1 MKFKKVLC
9 AASAAVML
17 ATVGLSGC
25 STPRVAMTVDGKD
38 YTTGEY
44 LAYLYNA
51 YTQVYSQQLYY
62 YASAGYTEDQIWA
75 LTLPYGEGDDKVDLE
90 LPEYL
95 KKVAQDTM
103 IRQKALENM
112 MEKYDVSVSED
123 DLKDMDEQLK
133 GLTDDSVIK
142 MGFNAEHYKNM
153 YKAVNYNEKSLFYAL
168 YDVGGKE
175 GMTEE
180 QMREYFEKNYLS
192 YKAIEISLADSDGK
206 DLSEADVT
214 KIKKRLE
221 GYLSQYKK
229 DKDFD
234 KVIEAYEADEAKS
247 TSSSGTTTTTTT
259 GSTTT
264 TTTATGTTSTT
275 EGSKTDASSSTGTTT
290 TTTTTDPNLKNIEG
304 ADSYS
309 DEDLLKAVQSV
320 KEGEAKIVEYKKE
333 GKTKTMALILRLDPE
348 KANGKDYYKNSH
360 EGIIYNAKYKTFN
373 DMVKKTVDGLK
384 VDVSDRAVKMCDPKE
399 MLASAQ

>member
-25 STPRVAMTVDGKD
+25 STPSVAMTVDGKD

-62 YASAGYTEDQIWA
+62 YASSGYTEEQIWA
-75 LTLPYGEGDDKVDLE
+75 LTLPYGEDDDKVDLE
-90 LPEYL
+90 LNEYL
-95 KKVAQDTM
+95 KKLAQDTM

-112 MEKYDVSVSED
+112 MKKYDISISDED
-123 DLKDMDEQLK
+123 KKEMDEQLK
-133 GLTDDSVIK
+133 DLKDDSILK
-142 MGFNAEHYKNM
+142 MGFNSEHYKNM
-153 YKAVNYNEKSLFYAL
+153 FKAVNYNEKSLFYGL

-175 GMTEE
+175 GMTEDE
-180 QMREYFEKNYLS
+180 MREYFDKNYLS
-192 YKAIEISLADSDGK
+192 YKMIEIPLADSDGK
-206 DLSEADVT
+206 DLGEADVT

-221 GYLSQYKK
+221 GYLSQYNKNG
-229 DKDFD
+229 DFD
-234 KVIEAYEADEAKS
+234 KVIEAYNADEAKS
-247 TSSSGTTTTTTT
+247 TSSSGSTTTTTTGTTTTTATSSTGSTASTDGSKTDGSSST

-264 TTTATGTTSTT
+264 TTN
-275 EGSKTDASSSTGTTT
+275 
-290 TTTTTDPNLKNIEG
+290 PNLKNIEG

-348 KANGKDYYKNSH
+348 KANGADYYKNSH
-360 EGIIYNAKYKTFN
+360 EGIVYNAKYKTFN
-373 DMVKKTVDGLK
+373 DMVKKTVEGLK
-384 VDVSDRAVKMCDPKE
+384 VDISDRAVKMCDPRE
-399 MLASAQ
+399 MIASAQ